1 MHFVH
6 NEHKKQSLNNWLYV
20 YYLPICVCV
29 CVSAYVFQL
38 QNHFTDFDLITR
50 QRYATAK

>member
-6 NEHKKQSLNNWLYV
+6 NEHKKQCSNNWLNV
-20 YYLPICVCV
+20 LPTYMCMCVCAHV
-29 CVSAYVFQL
+29 CVFQL
-38 QNHFTDFDLITR
+38 QNHFTDFDLITH